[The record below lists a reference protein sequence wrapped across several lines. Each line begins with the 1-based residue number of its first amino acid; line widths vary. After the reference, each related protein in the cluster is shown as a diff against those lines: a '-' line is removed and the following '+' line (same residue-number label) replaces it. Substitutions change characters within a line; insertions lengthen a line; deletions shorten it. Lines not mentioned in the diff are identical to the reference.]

1 MAILL
6 AGVAVATVA
15 VAKGSGYTVM
25 VGWVFRAFTA
35 ICVGNIR
42 RSLELHLVEL
52 VELVSL
58 VPLPLVHNG
67 SA

>member
-6 AGVAVATVA
+6 AGVAAA
-15 VAKGSGYTVM
+15 AAKGSGYTVM

-42 RSLELHLVEL
+42 RSLVPVDLSL

-58 VPLPLVHNG
+58 ALALDHNG

>member
-6 AGVAVATVA
+6 AGVVGATVA

-42 RSLELHLVEL
+42 RSLVPVEL

-58 VPLPLVHNG
+58 ALDLGHQSG